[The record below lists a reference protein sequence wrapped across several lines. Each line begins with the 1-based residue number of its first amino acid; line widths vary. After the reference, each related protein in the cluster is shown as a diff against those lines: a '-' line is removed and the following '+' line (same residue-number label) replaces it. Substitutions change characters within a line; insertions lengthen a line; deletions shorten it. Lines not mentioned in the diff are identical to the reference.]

1 MAAALAEALYSA
13 LSAAV
18 GVGVGEGVGVG
29 AGVGVGVGVPGGGPL
44 LPDELTPPPPPQA
57 ASNIGAVTTAIV
69 LMMVSR
75 LLRPLSH
82 IPTPNP
88 RSCRYRSANPAG
100 GTAPKSYEA
109 VPAREPE
116 VDNSLLDERGRL

>member
-18 GVGVGEGVGVG
+18 GVGAGEGVGVG
-29 AGVGVGVGVPGGGPL
+29 AGVGVVVPGGGPL

-57 ASNIGAVTTAIV
+57 ASNIGVVTTAIV

>member
-1 MAAALAEALYSA
+1 MAAALAEALYST

-18 GVGVGEGVGVG
+18 GVGVGAGEGVGVG
-29 AGVGVGVGVPGGGPL
+29 AGVGVGVPGGGPL
-44 LPDELTPPPPPQA
+44 LPDELTPLPPPQA

-88 RSCRYRSANPAG
+88 RSCRYRPTITAG
-100 GTAPKSYEA
+100 GTAPKIDEA
-109 VPAREPE
+109 VPTREPE
-116 VDNSLLDERGRL
+116 IGNLH